1 MPPRTVR
8 AAGGVVYRSGYPDT
22 GPQFLVVHR
31 NRYHDWS
38 LPKGKTDRGET
49 FEEAALREVTEE
61 TGLSCTLE
69 DYLGAVTYPT
79 QRDRPKLV
87 RYWLMRVKAG
97 NFVPNLEVDKVEW
110 VGINGALSLLTYN
123 RDARLVERAAA
134 ILENRS
140 STRLYVVRHANA
152 GVRSKWKGSDKTRP
166 LTEKGREQASVVAD
180 LLARHPVTA
189 IISSKAVRCLQ
200 TVEPLAANLE
210 LEIATSKK
218 LNHGSTIDDIK
229 AYLLGFRTGSVVLS
243 THREWIEPLV
253 RDIDERRIP
262 LRGTRRW
269 PKASIWV
276 FDLVDGEVRAGYYAG
291 RGLAQPVGSVA
302 R

>member
-1 MPPRTVR
+1 MPPRIVR

-38 LPKGKTDRGET
+38 LPKGKIDRGET
-49 FEEAALREVTEE
+49 FQEAALREVTEE
-61 TGLSCTLE
+61 TGLNCKPE

-87 RYWLMRVKAG
+87 RYWLMRVKKG
-97 NFVPNLEVDKVEW
+97 NFVPNLEVDQVEW

-134 ILENRS
+134 ILENRT
-140 STRLYVVRHANA
+140 STRLYVVRHGNA
-152 GVRSKWKGSDKTRP
+152 GVRSKWKGPDKTRP
-166 LTEKGREQASVVAD
+166 LTGKGREQASVVAD
-180 LLARHPVTA
+180 LLARHPITE
-189 IISSKAVRCLQ
+189 IISSKAIRCMQ
-200 TVEPLAANLE
+200 TVEPLASSLE
-210 LEIATSKK
+210 LEIATSKL
-218 LNHGSTIDDIK
+218 LNTEVTLDEIK
-229 AYLLGFRTGSVVLS
+229 RYLRSFDSGSVVLS
-243 THREWIEPLV
+243 THREWIEPLI
-253 RDIDERRIP
+253 RHIDEKRIP

-276 FDLVDGEVRAGYYAG
+276 FDLIDGKVQAGYYAG
-291 RGLAQPVGSVA
+291 RGLAQPVGSLT

>member
-1 MPPRTVR
+1 
-8 AAGGVVYRSGYPDT
+8 
-22 GPQFLVVHR
+22 
-31 NRYHDWS
+31 
-38 LPKGKTDRGET
+38 
-49 FEEAALREVTEE
+49 
-61 TGLSCTLE
+61 
-69 DYLGAVTYPT
+69 
-79 QRDRPKLV
+79 
-87 RYWLMRVKAG
+87 MRVKAG

>member
-1 MPPRTVR
+1 MPPRIVR

-38 LPKGKTDRGET
+38 LPKGKIDRGET
-49 FEEAALREVTEE
+49 FEEAALREVAEE
-61 TGLSCTLE
+61 TGLKCKTE
-69 DYLGAVTYPT
+69 DYLGGVTYPT

-87 RYWLMRVKAG
+87 RYWLMRVTAG
-97 NFVPNLEVDKVEW
+97 NFLPNLEVDKVEW

-134 ILENRS
+134 ILQNRT
-140 STRLYVVRHANA
+140 STRLYVVRHGNA
-152 GVRSKWKGSDKTRP
+152 GVRSKWKGPDKKRP
-166 LTEKGREQASVVAD
+166 LTGKGREQASVVAD
-180 LLARHPVTA
+180 LLARHPVTE
-189 IISSKAVRCLQ
+189 IISSKAVRCIQ
-200 TVEPLAANLE
+200 TVEPLAASLE
-210 LEIATSKK
+210 VEIATAGR
-218 LNHGSTIDDIK
+218 LNDDATIDDIRQ
-229 AYLLGFRTGSVVLS
+229 YLKDFKTGSVVLS
-243 THREWIEPLV
+243 THREWIEPLI
-253 RDIDERRIP
+253 RDADKRKVP

-276 FDLVDGEVRAGYYAG
+276 FDLADGKVGAGYYAG
-291 RGLAQPVGSVA
+291 RGLAQPVGGVV